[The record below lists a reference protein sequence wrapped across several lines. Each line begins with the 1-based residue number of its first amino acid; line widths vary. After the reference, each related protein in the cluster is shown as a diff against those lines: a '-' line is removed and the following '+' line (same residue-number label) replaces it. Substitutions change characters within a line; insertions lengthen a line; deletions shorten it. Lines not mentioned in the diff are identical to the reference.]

1 MAIVVNTNIQ
11 SIQVQNNLNRVT
23 DAMNTAME
31 RMTTG
36 SKINSAADDAAGL
49 VISKGIEVQTRGSQV
64 ANSNAQS
71 GVNLLQTAE
80 GNLEVMQE
88 NFMRIRD
95 LTLQAMN
102 GGQTDEQ
109 LLAMQEEA
117 QARLAEIDRIAT
129 GAKFNTFDLFG
140 GSDHTKSGVDTQVTL
155 QIGTGSNSDVD
166 TITISDVFDDAHVS
180 TLTGTGAFTSKFAG
194 YASQA
199 DGLTAM
205 QEQLDALDEAIT
217 EISSRRGTIGSTTNR
232 LESAMDQL
240 DTQYENLSASNSRI
254 KDADIAT
261 ESSNYIQ
268 NQILQQASASLLVQA
283 NQQPNI
289 ALSLI

>member
-1 MAIVVNTNIQ
+1 MAIVVNTNVQ
-11 SIQVQNNLNRVT
+11 SIQVQNNLNKVT
-23 DAMNTAME
+23 SAMNTAMQ
-31 RMTTG
+31 RMSTG

-49 VISKGIEVQTRGSQV
+49 VISKGIEVQTRGTQV
-64 ANSNAQS
+64 ASDNAQS
-71 GVNLLQTAE
+71 GINLLQTAE
-80 GNLEVMQE
+80 GNLSVIQD

-102 GGQTDEQ
+102 GGQTDDQ
-109 LLAMQEEA
+109 LQAMQEEA

-140 GSDHTKSGVDTQVTL
+140 GETHDSDAETVTL
-155 QIGTGSNSDVD
+155 QIGTGSDGATN
-166 TITISDVFDDAHVS
+166 TIEIADVFNDAHVS
-180 TLTGTGAFTSKFAG
+180 TLTGQATFTSAFVGTDLADM
-194 YASQA
+194 QA
-199 DGLTAM
+199 QLD
-205 QEQLDALDEAIT
+205 QLDAAIS
-217 EISSRRGTIGSTTNR
+217 EISTRRGTIGSTINR
-232 LESAMDQL
+232 LNSAVEQL
-240 DTQYENLSASNSRI
+240 DTQYENLSAANSRI
-254 KDADIAT
+254 TDADIAT

>member
-1 MAIVVNTNIQ
+1 MAIVVNTNVQ
-11 SIQVQNNLNRVT
+11 SLQVQNNLNRVT

-49 VISKGIEVQTRGSQV
+49 VISKGIEVQTRGTSV
-64 ANSNAQS
+64 AKSNAQS
-71 GVNLLQTAE
+71 GINLLQTAE
-80 GNLEVMQE
+80 GNLAVMQD

-102 GGQTDEQ
+102 GGQTDDQ
-109 LLAMQEEA
+109 LQAMQEEA

-140 GSDHTKSGVDTQVTL
+140 GSDHTKSGTDTEVTL

-166 TITISDVFDDAHVS
+166 TITISNVFDDAHVS

-194 YASQA
+194 FASQA
-199 DGLTAM
+199 AGLTEM
-205 QEQLDALDEAIT
+205 QAQLDALDTAIT

-232 LESAMDQL
+232 LDSAIDQL
-240 DTQYENLSASNSRI
+240 DTQYENLSASHSRI
-254 KDADIAT
+254 TDADIAT

-268 NQILQQASASLLVQA
+268 NQILQQASASLLTQA

>member
-11 SIQVQNNLNRVT
+11 SIKVQNNLNSVT

-36 SKINSAADDAAGL
+36 LKINSAADDAAGL

-64 ANSNAQS
+64 AKSNAQS

-80 GNLEVMQE
+80 GNLAVMQD

-102 GGQTDEQ
+102 GGQTQEQ
-109 LLAMQEEA
+109 LEAMQEEA
-117 QARLAEIDRIAT
+117 NARLAEIDRIAT
-129 GAKFNTFDLFG
+129 GAKFNSFDLFG
-140 GSDHTKSGVDTQVTL
+140 GATHDSDAEEVTL
-155 QIGTGSNSDVD
+155 QIGTGSETATN
-166 TITISDVFDDAHVS
+166 TITISDVFNSAQVS
-180 TLTGTGAFTSKFAG
+180 ALTGQAAFTSKFVDGTDPAQL
-194 YASQA
+194 ADMQA
-199 DGLTAM
+199 
-205 QEQLDALDEAIT
+205 QLDQLDVAIT
-217 EISSRRGTIGSTTNR
+217 EISSRRGTIGAVSNR
-232 LESAMDQL
+232 LSSAMEQL
-240 DTQYENLSASNSRI
+240 DTQYENLSAANSRI

-261 ESSNYIQ
+261 ESSNYTQ
-268 NQILQQASASLLVQA
+268 NSILQQASAALLVQA

>member
-1 MAIVVNTNIQ
+1 MAIVVNTNVQ
-11 SIQVQNNLNRVT
+11 SIQVQNNLNKVT
-23 DAMNTAME
+23 DAMNTAMQ

-49 VISKGIEVQTRGSQV
+49 VISKGIEVQTRGTQV

-102 GGQTDEQ
+102 GGQTDDQ

-140 GSDHTKSGVDTQVTL
+140 GSDRTKSGADTQVTL

-205 QEQLDALDEAIT
+205 QDQLDALDEAIT

-240 DTQYENLSASNSRI
+240 DTQYENLSAANSRI

-261 ESSNYIQ
+261 ESSNYVQ

>member
-11 SIQVQNNLNRVT
+11 SIQVQNSLNKVT
-23 DAMNTAME
+23 SAMNTAMQ
-31 RMTTG
+31 RMSTG

-49 VISKGIEVQTRGSQV
+49 VISKGIEVQTRGTQV
-64 ANSNAQS
+64 ANNNAQS
-71 GVNLLQTAE
+71 GINLLQTAE
-80 GNLEVMQE
+80 GNLSVMQD

-102 GGQTDEQ
+102 GGQTDDQ
-109 LLAMQEEA
+109 LQAMQEEA

-140 GSDHTKSGVDTQVTL
+140 GETHDSDAETVTL
-155 QIGTGSNSDVD
+155 QIGTGSDGATN
-166 TITISDVFDDAHVS
+166 TIEIADVFNDAHVS
-180 TLTGTGAFTSKFAG
+180 TLTGQATFTSAFVGTDLADM
-194 YASQA
+194 QA
-199 DGLTAM
+199 QLD
-205 QEQLDALDEAIT
+205 QLDAAIS
-217 EISSRRGTIGSTTNR
+217 EISTRRGTIGSTINR
-232 LESAMDQL
+232 LNSAVEQL
-240 DTQYENLSASNSRI
+240 DTQYENLSAANSRI

-261 ESSNYIQ
+261 ESSNYVQ

>member
-1 MAIVVNTNIQ
+1 MAIVVNTNVQ

-49 VISKGIEVQTRGSQV
+49 VISKGIEVQTRGTQV
-64 ANSNAQS
+64 ASDNAQS

-80 GNLEVMQE
+80 GNLAVMQD

-109 LLAMQEEA
+109 LQAMQEEA
-117 QARLAEIDRIAT
+117 TARLAEIDRIAT

-140 GSDHTKSGVDTQVTL
+140 GETRESDAESVTL
-155 QIGTGSNSDVD
+155 QIGTGSDGATN
-166 TITISDVFDDAHVS
+166 TIEIADVFNDAHVS
-180 TLTGTGAFTSKFAG
+180 TLTGQATFTSSFVGTDLAEM
-194 YASQA
+194 QA
-199 DGLTAM
+199 
-205 QEQLDALDEAIT
+205 QLDQLDTAIT
-217 EISSRRGTIGSTTNR
+217 EISSRRGTIGSTINR
-232 LESAMDQL
+232 LDSVMNQL
-240 DTQYENLSASNSRI
+240 DTQYENLSAANSRI
-254 KDADIAT
+254 TDADIAT
-261 ESSNYIQ
+261 ESSNYIK
-268 NQILQQASASLLVQA
+268 NQILQQASASLLTQA

>member
-11 SIQVQNNLNRVT
+11 SIQVQNSLNKVT
-23 DAMNTAME
+23 NAMNTAMQ
-31 RMTTG
+31 RMSTG

-49 VISKGIEVQTRGSQV
+49 VISKGIEVQTRGTTV
-64 ANSNAQS
+64 ANNNAQS
-71 GVNLLQTAE
+71 GINLLQTAE
-80 GNLEVMQE
+80 GNLSVMQD

-102 GGQTDEQ
+102 GGQTDDQ
-109 LLAMQEEA
+109 LQAMQEEA

-140 GSDHTKSGVDTQVTL
+140 GETHDSDAETVTL
-155 QIGTGSNSDVD
+155 QIGTGSDGATN
-166 TITISDVFDDAHVS
+166 TIEIADVFNDAHVS
-180 TLTGTGAFTSKFAG
+180 TLTGQATFTSAFVGTDLADM
-194 YASQA
+194 QA
-199 DGLTAM
+199 QLD
-205 QEQLDALDEAIT
+205 QLDAAIS
-217 EISSRRGTIGSTTNR
+217 EISTRRGTIGSTINR
-232 LESAMDQL
+232 LNSAVEQL
-240 DTQYENLSASNSRI
+240 DTQYENLSAANSRI
-254 KDADIAT
+254 TDADIAT

>member
-1 MAIVVNTNIQ
+1 MAIVVNTNVQ

-31 RMTTG
+31 RLTTG

-49 VISKGIEVQTRGSQV
+49 VISKGIEVQTRGTQV
-64 ANSNAQS
+64 AKSNAQS
-71 GVNLLQTAE
+71 GTNLLQTAE
-80 GNLEVMQE
+80 GNLSVMQD

-109 LLAMQEEA
+109 LQAIQEEA
-117 QARLAEIDRIAT
+117 TARLAEIDRIAT

-140 GSDHTKSGVDTQVTL
+140 GETRESDAETVTL
-155 QIGTGSNSDVD
+155 QIGTGSDGATN
-166 TITISDVFDDAHVS
+166 TIEIADVFNDAHVS
-180 TLTGTGAFTSKFAG
+180 TLTGQATFTSSFVGTDLAEM
-194 YASQA
+194 QA
-199 DGLTAM
+199 
-205 QEQLDALDEAIT
+205 QLDQLDTAIT
-217 EISSRRGTIGSTTNR
+217 EISSRRGTIGSTINR
-232 LESAMDQL
+232 LDSVMNQL
-240 DTQYENLSASNSRI
+240 DTQYENLSAANSRI
-254 KDADIAT
+254 TDADIAT
-261 ESSNYIQ
+261 ESSNYIK
-268 NQILQQASASLLVQA
+268 NQILQQASASLLTQA

>member
-1 MAIVVNTNIQ
+1 MAIVVNTNVQ

-36 SKINSAADDAAGL
+36 SKINHASDDAAGL
-49 VISKGIEVQTRGSQV
+49 VISKGIEVQTRGTTV
-64 ANSNAQS
+64 AKSNAQS
-71 GVNLLQTAE
+71 GTNLLQTAE
-80 GNLEVMQE
+80 GNLAVMQD

-109 LLAMQEEA
+109 LVAMQEEA

-140 GSDHTKSGVDTQVTL
+140 GEDHTKSGTDTEVTL

-166 TITISDVFDDAHVS
+166 TITISNVFDDAHVS

-194 YASQA
+194 FASQA
-199 DGLTAM
+199 AGLTEM
-205 QEQLDALDEAIT
+205 QAQLDALDTAIT

-232 LESAMDQL
+232 LDSAIDQL
-240 DTQYENLSASNSRI
+240 DTQYENLSASHSRI
-254 KDADIAT
+254 TDADIAT

-268 NQILQQASASLLVQA
+268 NQILQQASASLLTQA

>member
-11 SIQVQNNLNRVT
+11 SIQVQNNLNKVT
-23 DAMNTAME
+23 NAMNTAMQ
-31 RMTTG
+31 RMSTG

-49 VISKGIEVQTRGSQV
+49 VISKGIEVQTRGTQV
-64 ANSNAQS
+64 ANNNAQS
-71 GVNLLQTAE
+71 GINLLQTAE
-80 GNLEVMQE
+80 GNLSVMQD

-102 GGQTDEQ
+102 GGQTDDQ
-109 LLAMQEEA
+109 LQAMQEEA

-140 GSDHTKSGVDTQVTL
+140 GETHDSDAETVTL
-155 QIGTGSNSDVD
+155 QIGTGSDGATN
-166 TITISDVFDDAHVS
+166 TIEIADVFNDAHVS
-180 TLTGTGAFTSKFAG
+180 TLTGQATFTSAFVGTDLADM
-194 YASQA
+194 QA
-199 DGLTAM
+199 QLD
-205 QEQLDALDEAIT
+205 QLDAAIS
-217 EISSRRGTIGSTTNR
+217 EISTRRGTIGSTINR
-232 LESAMDQL
+232 LNSAVEQL
-240 DTQYENLSASNSRI
+240 DTQYENLSAANSRI
-254 KDADIAT
+254 TDADIAT
-261 ESSNYIQ
+261 ESSNYVQ

>member
-1 MAIVVNTNIQ
+1 MAIVVNTNVQ

-49 VISKGIEVQTRGSQV
+49 VISKGIEVQTRGTQV

-71 GVNLLQTAE
+71 GINLLQTAE
-80 GNLEVMQE
+80 GNLAVMQD

-109 LLAMQEEA
+109 LTAMQEEA

-140 GSDHTKSGVDTQVTL
+140 GSDRTKSGADTQVTL
-155 QIGTGSNSDVD
+155 QIGTGSNSAVD

-194 YASQA
+194 FASQA
-199 DGLTAM
+199 DGLADM
-205 QEQLDALDEAIT
+205 QGQLDALDEAIT
-217 EISSRRGTIGSTTNR
+217 EISARRGTIGSTSNR